1 VKRSIGDTNGEQAM
15 KEEKDTK
22 IQVNPTINV
31 CHLLCCFSFYHMF
44 TFSTFAQT
52 LEKHLERQREEL
64 RKEKERRLKIEKA
77 IRDSYNNVEQVFL
90 LFVVH

>member
-1 VKRSIGDTNGEQAM
+1 M

-22 IQVNPTINV
+22 IQVHPTINIFP
-31 CHLLCCFSFYHMF
+31 LLCCISGYHMF

-64 RKEKERRLKIEKA
+64 RKEKDKRLKNEKA
-77 IRDSYNNVEQVFL
+77 IRDSYKNIEQVFL
-90 LFVVH
+90 LFVIH